1 MKLYTHLTEEERI
14 SVDRALQKGLSLRA
28 IARDLGRSASSI
40 SREIKRNAH
49 WKWGYLGQDAQKRY
63 KGRQKRKKSILFNDQ
78 GLQALVI
85 EKLNLFWTPHEIAG
99 FLKKEHPEH
108 YVCAK
113 TLYAFIY
120 SPLGRRLK
128 LYKLLKRKHKK
139 RIPKGSRKKRQ
150 SSIPNL
156 IPLSERP
163 ESANN
168 RSEIGHLEGDLIINP
183 GGNVAVLVERTLRYT
198 WAIKNPSK
206 HTDIV
211 MKGIKTK
218 LDPLPEAMKKSI
230 AYDRGTEFAHH
241 EILTQDTEMVT
252 YFCRPH
258 SPWEKGAVENTN
270 GRLRRHIPKKSD
282 ISNLSQEE
290 LDRII
295 DIMNNT
301 PRKCLGYKTP
311 QQALDAYLEG
321 VALQN

>member
-1 MKLYTHLTEEERI
+1 MKFYTHLTEDERI
-14 SVDRALQKGLSLRA
+14 FLDRGLQKGFSLRA
-28 IARDLGRSASSI
+28 IARDLGRSASSL

-49 WKWGYLGQDAQKRY
+49 WKWGYLPEDAQKRY
-63 KGRQKRKKSILFNDQ
+63 KGRQKQKKSIIFNDQ
-78 GLQALVI
+78 WLQTFVI
-85 EKLNLFWTPHEIAG
+85 EKLKRLWTPHEIAG
-99 FLKKEHPEH
+99 FLKNENPKH
-108 YVCAK
+108 YVCAE
-113 TLYAFIY
+113 TIYAFIY
-120 SPLGRRLK
+120 SPLGRRLR
-128 LYKLLKRKHKK
+128 LYKFLKRKHKN
-139 RIPKGSRKKRQ
+139 RIPKGSRKKRP
-150 SSIPNL
+150 SGIPNL
-156 IPLSERP
+156 IPLSKRP

-183 GGNVAVLVERTLRYT
+183 GGNVAVLVERALRYT

-211 MKGIKTK
+211 MKGIKKK

-270 GRLRRHIPKKSD
+270 GRLRRHIPKKSN

-290 LDRII
+290 LDRIL

-311 QQALDAYLEG
+311 QQALNAYLEG